1 MATRLTDFGMF
12 SHLWSTPGS
21 VALLDERVVLQRWL
35 DIGAAL
41 ARTQADLGV
50 IPAHAAAL
58 IGRAAMLEKLDLEL
72 VAEQTRRSSHSLLGL
87 IRGLT
92 EVLPESAARYVYFG
106 ATVQDVTDTWFGL
119 LMRDVGRVVAAD
131 LYVIEG
137 LLLELAARHRL
148 TTMIGRTHGQPGA
161 PMTFGLKAASWADE
175 IRRHLDRLAQGEVR
189 WAVGQ
194 LAGAVGALSFYPPL
208 GLVLRERFC
217 TDLGLR
223 DPGISWTSSRDR
235 VAEFGAVLA
244 LVTGTMARLGDEV
257 YELARPEI
265 GELREA
271 SNPEVVGSITMP
283 HKRNPERSEHLSTL
297 ARLARAS
304 AGVLAEGVVSQH
316 ERDGRSWK
324 AEWVALPELC
334 HLAATSVNLGRSLV
348 SGLEVDVQRMSKNVL
363 AFADELTSQDRLV
376 ALSATLGRY
385 EAQRVLQAEYRHDAG
400 SGTTRHGAGPETAPP
415 AVAEGSECVAM
426 VDAFMDRTRQSRI
439 AQPAQVGEPA

>member
-12 SHLWSTPGS
+12 SHLWSTPSS
-21 VALLDERVVLQRWL
+21 VALLDERAVLQRWL

-41 ARTQADLGV
+41 ARTHAELGV
-50 IPAHAAAL
+50 IPAAAADV
-58 IGRAAMLEKLDLEL
+58 IGRAAVVEALDLEL

-92 EVLPESAARYVYFG
+92 EVLPESAARYIYFG

-119 LMRDVGRVVAAD
+119 LMRDAGRAVAAD
-131 LYVIEG
+131 LYVTEG
-137 LLLELAARHRL
+137 LLLQLADRHRL
-148 TTMIGRTHGQPGA
+148 TAMIGRTHGQPGA
-161 PMTFGLKAASWADE
+161 PMTFGLKVASWADE
-175 IRRHLDRLAQGEVR
+175 IRRHLDRLAQGESR

-194 LAGAVGALSFYPPL
+194 LAGAVGTLSFYPPL
-208 GLVLRERFC
+208 GLAVRQRFC
-217 TDLGLR
+217 TELGLR

-235 VAEFGAVLA
+235 VAEFGGVLA
-244 LVTGTMARLGDEV
+244 LVTGTLARLGDEV

-334 HLAATSVNLGRSLV
+334 HLAATAANLGRTLV
-348 SGLEVDVQRMSKNVL
+348 SGLEVDVQRMSLNVVV
-363 AFADELTSQDRLV
+363 FADQLTSQDRL
-376 ALSATLGRY
+376 ADLSASLGRY
-385 EAQRVLQAEYRHDAG
+385 EAQRVLQAEYQQEVDP
-400 SGTTRHGAGPETAPP
+400 GTLRRGAGPETAPP

-426 VDAFMDRTRQSRI
+426 VDTLIDRARRARL
-439 AQPAQVGEPA
+439 AQPAPVGEPA